1 MKCPFCNQEMEQG
14 KIHRTRSNPGLY
26 YIANTEKG
34 FYLAD
39 KIKISTAHWWQNYYV
54 MADYC
59 KTCKKIIIDVKE

>member
-1 MKCPFCNQEMEQG
+1 MQCPFCKQEMEQG
-14 KIHRTRSNPGLY
+14 RLANEYPGLY

-39 KIKISTAHWWQNYYV
+39 KIKISTTHWWQNYLV